1 MPHGDE
7 NLIFKEKGYPFDEK
21 NQENGLG
28 KRDPI
33 NVDVQF
39 PTVDVM
45 SEKAKEQFDANTVD
59 VQKFDAPNNDDDQNI
74 KLPCNDK
81 QLANQP
87 SIKDVTDVL
96 YCYENSNKDVQS
108 CEIVQNLKNEEP
120 DERMK
125 LQKISTLVRSKL
137 NLLLEYAAK
146 TKPTSSSFT
155 NTQ

>member
-1 MPHGDE
+1 
-7 NLIFKEKGYPFDEK
+7 
-21 NQENGLG
+21 
-28 KRDPI
+28 
-33 NVDVQF
+33 
-39 PTVDVM
+39 M
-45 SEKAKEQFDANTVD
+45 SEKAKEQFDANTVN
-59 VQKFDAPNNDDDQNI
+59 VQKFDAPNNYDDDQNI

-87 SIKDVTDVL
+87 STKDVTDG
-96 YCYENSNKDVQS
+96 YENSNKDVQS

-155 NTQ
+155 NAQ

>member
-1 MPHGDE
+1 M
-7 NLIFKEKGYPFDEK
+7 IFKEKGYPFDEK

-28 KRDPI
+28 KRDS
-33 NVDVQF
+33 NYVDVQF
-39 PTVDVM
+39 PTDNVM

-81 QLANQP
+81 QLASQP
-87 SIKDVTDVL
+87 STKDVTDG
-96 YCYENSNKDVQS
+96 YENSNKDVQS
-108 CEIVQNLKNEEP
+108 CEIVHNLKNEEP
-120 DERMK
+120 NERMK
-125 LQKISTLVRSKL
+125 LKKISTLVRSKL

-155 NTQ
+155 ITQ